1 MIVFFSYFYTANVS
15 FKSDDVSDNLKKQGG
30 FVPGV
35 RPGQKTAEYLD
46 YVVAR
51 LLVVGSAYLAAVCLL
66 PEILRSQLAIPFY
79 FGGTSLLIV
88 VSVTMD
94 TITQVQSHLLA
105 HQYEGLIE
113 KSRLGGKNR
122 AKARSGRKGKAR
134 R

>member
-1 MIVFFSYFYTANVS
+1 MV
-15 FKSDDVSDNLKKQGG
+15 
-30 FVPGV
+30 V
-35 RPGQKTAEYLD
+35 R
-46 YVVAR
+46 V
-51 LLVVGSAYLAAVCLL
+51 LVLGSAYLAAVCLL
-66 PEILRSQLAIPFY
+66 PEVLRAQFAIPFY

-122 AKARSGRKGKAR
+122 RKGR
-134 R
+134 TRV